1 MQPSENLL
9 KAIAVTAELTDTDL
23 SENAA
28 RVMADDLSQYDES
41 LIVKA
46 LTKCRKELRSRLTL
60 AEIINR
66 IDDGRPGPEEA
77 WAMIPKN
84 EFGSVVWTS
93 EMSEAFG
100 VCYKQ
105 IEAGDLIQARLSF
118 VESYKDKVARARDE
132 GAKVNWLPSLGHDQ
146 NGRESVLMEAVDKGR
161 LTASYAAKLLPY
173 NQGST
178 VANKLL
184 ELASQESGFVK
195 IKAADLKLISNEKGN
210 G

>member
-23 SENAA
+23 SETAA
-28 RVMADDLSQYDES
+28 RVMADDLAQYDEA
-41 LIVKA
+41 LIIKA

-118 VESYKDKVARARDE
+118 IESYKDKVARARDD
-132 GAKVNWLPSLGHDQ
+132 GAKVKWLPSLGHDQ
-146 NGRESVLMEAVDKGR
+146 NGRESALMEAVDKGR
-161 LTASYAAKLLPY
+161 LTASHAAKLLPY

-195 IKAADLKLISNEKGN
+195 IKAADLKLVSNEKGN

>member
-23 SENAA
+23 SETAA
-28 RVMADDLSQYDES
+28 RVMADDLAQYDEG

-46 LTKCRKELRSRLTL
+46 LTKCRKELRTRLTL

-93 EMSEAFG
+93 EMAEAFG

-132 GAKVNWLPSLGHDQ
+132 GLKVKWLPSLGYDQ

-161 LTASYAAKLLPY
+161 LTASCAAKLLPY

-184 ELASQESGFVK
+184 ELARHENGFVK
-195 IKAADLKLISNEKGN
+195 IKAADLKLISTKKSK
-210 G
+210 